1 MSKISQKYVMNT
13 KDLSYDTPK
22 KKYYLSYNPTRNNFG
37 NKNYHHNKYYDD
49 YEYEDRNQD
58 YKEWN
63 RFIDDDNDDYYYYD
77 DDSDSDCECDCDC
90 CKNGDYYNKSSSKT
104 FIREKNDIKYSPFS
118 NKEIFPG
125 KKIYFEKKNHNG
137 YNSDDTYPT
146 NDTDNMFYSNS
157 NNYMNTAYTIVID
170 NSNNPNNINSKINNE
185 KNNYNSFYH
194 VNNCHSNNKFNERN
208 NYNKIRE
215 FYQEVK
221 SHYYDDENWLENQHS
236 SQSNIKE
243 NNHTEIK
250 NYIRKRPKIVN
261 LKEKNQFTQPKL
273 KLNYGNEKVQNNFYI
288 EIKKE
293 KKVDENKNKKPLYE
307 KTYKNEIKN
316 SIKNVENKVSNK
328 IQYLTKKVN
337 SHQHKIICKSQDFVT
352 KDICENPKNQNLS
365 LNKKENPNFQN
376 ILNIKNIDSISK
388 TNIQEENHK
397 CKITLTKDNHIYSFS
412 NKKQQIKSDRKICIK
427 TSSPKNKII
436 YKAGNKRKNRI
447 RINQNKTSNTS
458 KSKTIEALNNRR
470 MNLKI
475 SLSKTL
481 KKKCDIC
488 QQFVDSHLLK
498 IHYNSHP
505 TEIFNW
511 LYLGTFTNAC
521 DIKELRRLKINYIL
535 NVAGECKNTNLPK
548 DIKELHFDIK
558 DYENFELYD
567 YFDEANEF
575 INKCRLE
582 GGVLLVHCKYGISRS
597 ASFIIAYLIKY
608 MRYPADYAFNFV
620 FQKRNK
626 IKPNEGFMYQLNK
639 YAEYYV
645 GKKN

>member
-1 MSKISQKYVMNT
+1 MSKISQKYVMNA
-13 KDLSYDTPK
+13 KDLSYNTPK
-22 KKYYLSYNPTRNNFG
+22 KKYVLSYNPTRNNFE
-37 NKNYHHNKYYDD
+37 NKNYHQNKYYDEYD

-63 RFIDDDNDDYYYYD
+63 TTIDDDNDDYYYD
-77 DDSDSDCECDCDC
+77 DDDDDCDCGCDCDC
-90 CKNGDYYNKSSSKT
+90 CKNDDYYNKSPSKT
-104 FIREKNDIKYSPFS
+104 FIREKNDKIYSPFS
-118 NKEIFPG
+118 NNEIFPG
-125 KKIYFEKKNHNG
+125 KKIYFEKNHSG

-146 NDTDNMFYSNS
+146 NDTDNVFYNNS
-157 NNYMNTAYTIVID
+157 NNHMNNTYTIVID
-170 NSNNPNNINSKINNE
+170 NSNNPNSINNKFNNE
-185 KNNYNSFYH
+185 KNNYKSFYQI
-194 VNNCHSNNKFNERN
+194 NNRHSNNKFNERN
-208 NYNKIRE
+208 SNKIRV
-215 FYQEVK
+215 FYQEVE

-243 NNHTEIK
+243 NNYTEIK
-250 NYIRKRPKIVN
+250 NYIRKRPKIAD
-261 LKEKNQFTQPKL
+261 LKERNHFTQPKI
-273 KLNYGNEKVQNNFYI
+273 KLNYGNKFENNFYI

-293 KKVDENKNKKPLYE
+293 KKTDENKNKKPLFE
-307 KTYKNEIKN
+307 KIYKNQIKN
-316 SIKNVENKVSNK
+316 NLKNVENKLSNK

-337 SHQHKIICKSQDFVT
+337 SNRHKIICKSQDFVS
-352 KDICENPKNQNLS
+352 KDIYKNSRNQNLS
-365 LNKKENPNFQN
+365 SNKKENSNFQN
-376 ILNIKNIDSISK
+376 KLDFKKIDSASK
-388 TNIQEENHK
+388 TKINEENHK
-397 CKITLTKDNHIYSFS
+397 DKTTLTKVNHIYSFS

-427 TSSPKNKII
+427 TSSPKNKVI
-436 YKAGNKRKNRI
+436 YKAGNNRKNRI
-447 RINQNKTSNTS
+447 RINQNKTSNIN
-458 KSKTIEALNNRR
+458 KSKTIQALSNRR
-470 MNLKI
+470 MNFKI

-481 KKKCDIC
+481 KKKCDKC
-488 QQFVDSHLLK
+488 QEFVDSHLYK

-511 LYLGTFTNAC
+511 LYLGTFDNAC
-521 DIKELRRLKINYIL
+521 DIKELRRMKINYIL
-535 NVAGECKNTNLPK
+535 NVAGECKNRNLPK

-575 INKCRLE
+575 INKCRLK

-608 MRYPADYAFNFV
+608 MKYPADYAFNFV

-626 IKPNEGFMYQLNK
+626 IKPNEGFMYQLYK